1 MVQPIVPDVLVR
13 PGRDGGFRVELN
25 SDTLPKVLIN
35 QGYHAEVGGPHAEV
49 VALDYLLK
57 AYGYHAAERLN
68 VHLMEMMKR
77 RSQARA
83 WVREDTE

>member
-1 MVQPIVPDVLVR
+1 MSAAAAGSENVY
-13 PGRDGGFRVELN
+13 GHWGN
-25 SDTLPKVLIN
+25 T
-35 QGYHAEVGGPHAEV
+35 
-49 VALDYLLK
+49 VASGTRT
-57 AYGYHAAERLN
+57 YGYNAAERLN